1 MNDPTLSLVS
11 AIVLAAVIAVG
22 AALAYSRNGSH
33 KTLIGGAGWTLV
45 PIGLLLTGVMELLVQ
60 GTRRLIGWINAT
72 RMTTTMWIG
81 VGVLGLGVLLII
93 IAGFLRGAT
102 PAEAREF
109 RESRKASKQRAREIE
124 GRGRPAPA
132 SQPKPAKPDTKPAGL
147 SDEDAEIAAILDRHG
162 IN

>member
-1 MNDPTLSLVS
+1 MNDPTLSLIS

-22 AALAYSRNGSH
+22 ATLAYSRNGSH

-45 PIGLLLTGVMELLVQ
+45 PIGLLLTGIMELLVQ
-60 GTRRLIGWINAT
+60 GTRHLIHWIQT
-72 RMTTTMWIG
+72 TPMTTMMWIG
-81 VGVLGLGVLLII
+81 AGILGLAVLLIV
-93 IAGFLRGAT
+93 IAGFLRPAT

-109 RESRKASKQRAREIE
+109 RDARKEHKQRTREIE
-124 GRGRPAPA
+124 GRGRPAA
-132 SQPKPAKPDTKPAGL
+132 TNQPKPAGL